1 MHCAFASSNNQRERE
16 RERRRANVCRA
27 DKKEWRTCECNF
39 PFFFEGCWEA
49 VSAHLRLHSP
59 TPLPFRCT
67 KELYAIET
75 LQPRSIFL
83 CFRIHVA
90 ITAQN
95 SVVTFTFF
103 PAAIMRS
110 ISMGEK
116 YVSLLFFCRRG
127 SERKSVR
134 SSFSLAFGGGFCPL
148 STALYKRANF
158 CQRGL

>member
-1 MHCAFASSNNQRERE
+1 MRVQCSLLF
-16 RERRRANVCRA
+16 RRVLGSRFGA
-27 DKKEWRTCECNF
+27 
-39 PFFFEGCWEA
+39 P
-49 VSAHLRLHSP
+49 S
-59 TPLPFRCT
+59 TPLTPTHSSSIST
-67 KELYAIET
+67 KMQRVMHQRKKLCAIET

-134 SSFSLAFGGGFCPL
+134 SSFSLAFVWWRVLPPL
-148 STALYKRANF
+148 PRCKRGRIFASEDCDIFEKSLN
-158 CQRGL
+158 